1 VTAATSE
8 RRAFHDFVASHKSFL
23 LTTHV
28 NPDGDGLGSEVAVA
42 QWLRGLGKNV
52 HALNDSL
59 VPEAYVFLAR
69 EETLEAFDPPLA
81 ERRFAECDAVIVL
94 DTSNRQR
101 IGRLSPLLDRFPLP
115 VAVVDHHVSH
125 VHGFGAVNVIEPEA
139 SSTGEIVYDL
149 IRESGRPITPTI
161 AEALYV
167 ALMTDTGSFRY
178 SNTDS
183 HAHRMAAELL
193 AHGLDPQKLH
203 AQVHSHASAG
213 RLRFFGEVLSRLEL
227 LEDGRLV
234 VMEAAPEQFQRHGL
248 EGSDTEGLV
257 DMPRSI
263 AGVDVVALFSE
274 VEPGKV
280 KVSLRSTG
288 RIAIDQVCARL
299 GGGGHP
305 HAAGVLLRG
314 TRAEARARVLPEIG
328 RRIASPEAAAEDDEA
343 RGAAPDP
350 RDGARPARATDARTP
365 AGRAAPEVG

>member
-1 VTAATSE
+1 MTPSQGD
-8 RRAFHDFVASHKSFL
+8 RRAFHDFVAGHRKFL
-23 LTTHV
+23 LTTHI

-42 QWLRGLGKNV
+42 QWLRGLNKSV
-52 HALNDSL
+52 RVLNDSL
-59 VPEAYVFLAR
+59 VPAAFLFLTR
-69 EETLEAFDPPLA
+69 DVTLEVFEVALA
-81 ERRFAECDAVIVL
+81 EQRFAECDAVIVL

-101 IGRLSPLLDRFPLP
+101 VGRLAPLLDRFPLP

-125 VHGFGAVNVIEPEA
+125 AHGFGLVNVIEPDA
-139 SSTGEIVYDL
+139 SSTGEIVWDL
-149 IRESGRPITPTI
+149 IRESGVTLTPSI

-183 HAHRMAAELL
+183 HAHRMAADLL
-193 AHGLDPQKLH
+193 AHGLDPQKIH

-227 LEDGRLV
+227 LEEGRLV
-234 VMEAAPEQFQRHGL
+234 VLEAAPEQFQLHGL
-248 EGSDTEGLV
+248 TGSDTEGLV

-288 RIAIDQVCARL
+288 RISIDQVCARL
-299 GGGGHP
+299 GGGGHA

-314 TRAEARARVLPEIG
+314 TRHEARTRVLPELVS
-328 RRIASPEAAAEDDEA
+328 RIASLEP
-343 RGAAPDP
+343 AAPAGGP
-350 RDGARPARATDARTP
+350 REG
-365 AGRAAPEVG
+365 G